1 MHLSWYRY
9 GAMSGRIGQRACA
22 SLHDQDKPFWFRSSS
37 EHLNRFFGRPRVE
50 LRPTFTMQS
59 AMMTKNA
66 LRAGAT
72 SKSAG
77 ARGRASVRVLA
88 TSRVDRCSKSE
99 IMVAP
104 SILSANFA
112 RLGEQVRAVN

>member
-1 MHLSWYRY
+1 
-9 GAMSGRIGQRACA
+9 
-22 SLHDQDKPFWFRSSS
+22 
-37 EHLNRFFGRPRVE
+37 
-50 LRPTFTMQS
+50 MQS
-59 AMMTKNA
+59 SMMTKNA

-72 SKSAG
+72 SKPAG

-112 RLGEQVRAVN
+112 RLGEQVRAVYRPPSVVY